1 MSRLMEHKKI
11 ESEEE
16 YQTALDR
23 IWLLM
28 DAEAETPEGEELESL
43 GVLVEEYENEHYPID
58 PPSLIELIRF
68 RLEQWWIDRLTL

>member
-1 MSRLMEHKKI
+1 MDRPTEYKKI

-28 DAEAETPEGEELESL
+28 DAEAETPECEELESL
-43 GVLVEEYENEHYPID
+43 GILVEEYENEHYPID
-58 PPSLIELIRF
+58 PPNLIELIRF
-68 RLEQWWIDRLTL
+68 RLEQWWIDRPTS